1 MQLLELVLEE
11 QLALEQ
17 LRLRFEA
24 VGVGFNGKPTIAG
37 GQFATVPVLQDHL
50 PPFRCHHDSAVRFT
64 LRCRDTP
71 RHLVPV
77 VR

>member
-11 QLALEQ
+11 QLALER

-50 PPFRCHHDSAVRFT
+50 PPFRCRDDSAVRS
-64 LRCRDTP
+64 L
-71 RHLVPV
+71 
-77 VR
+77 